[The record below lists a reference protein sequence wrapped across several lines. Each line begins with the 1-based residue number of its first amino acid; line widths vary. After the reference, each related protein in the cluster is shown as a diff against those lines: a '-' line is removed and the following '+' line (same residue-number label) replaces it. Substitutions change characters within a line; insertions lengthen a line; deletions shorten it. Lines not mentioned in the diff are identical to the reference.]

1 MQIIRKLL
9 FPISLLYGM
18 VIWGRN
24 KLYDFG
30 FLKSTSFDIPI
41 ISVGNLE
48 VGGSGKTPATEYL
61 INLLGP
67 SNKLATLSRGY
78 GRTTKGFRWVNTIDN
93 ANLCGDEPLQIKQ
106 NHPTIGVVVCEDRVK
121 GIQQIK
127 DNYNLIVL
135 DDAYQHRALK
145 PGLSILLFDYNRLS
159 DTKTMLPTG
168 NYRESFK
175 GRNRADIIIVTK
187 SPLNLAEPDRFSI
200 IKSLKPFKHQTV
212 LFSSIAYAD
221 ELHAVYDE
229 ANILSINK
237 ITPETSVLLL
247 TGIAKPEPL
256 LAKIGEK
263 TTLINHH
270 HYPDHHRFCQKNI
283 LKLVN
288 DFKMMKMANKVIITT
303 QKDAMRLKDGFKT
316 ELNGLP
322 LYYWRI
328 KMSFIGR
335 DQLIFEEKISQYVS
349 KYKRVG

>member
-1 MQIIRKLL
+1 MLIIRKLL
-9 FPISLLYGM
+9 FPVSLIYGL
-18 VIWGRN
+18 VILLRN
-24 KLYDFG
+24 KLYDCG
-30 FLKSTSFDIPI
+30 FLKSISFDIPI

-61 INLLGP
+61 INLL
-67 SNKLATLSRGY
+67 SQDFKLATLSRGY
-78 GRTTKGFRWVNTIDN
+78 GRSTKGFRWVNTFDN
-93 ANLCGDEPLQIKQ
+93 ASLCGDEPLQIKK
-106 NHPTIGVVVCEDRVK
+106 NHPTVGVAVCEDRVK
-121 GIQQIK
+121 GIMKIK
-127 DNYNLIVL
+127 EDYDLVVL

-145 PGLSILLFDYNRLS
+145 PGLSILLFDYNKLS
-159 DTKTMLPTG
+159 DSKMMLPTG
-168 NYRESFK
+168 NYRESFR

-229 ANILSINK
+229 ANTLSINK